1 MKTNPSDNVLIKVYG
16 KNGKLIEKSSNITP
30 EAEVLFKSGTKFVVE
45 SLKKVEHPILSRA
58 RKGDEVTEIILKE
71 K

>member
-45 SLKKVEHPILSRA
+45 SVKKGARHPLFKDKKI
-58 RKGDEVTEIILKE
+58 TEITLKE